1 MPICIEGMHK
11 LQIIHLED
19 NPRDAMLVES
29 MLKSAEIVCEL
40 HVVHSRDAFE
50 RELERQQLD
59 LILSDFSMPAFNGLA
74 ALQIARV
81 VRPEVPFMFVSG
93 AIGEEAAIESLK
105 NGASD
110 YLIKDRLA
118 RLPAAVTRAINN
130 ARERQK
136 LREAEDELRE
146 REAMFTS
153 FMNFNPAVAFLK
165 DADGRLLYVN
175 EPLERFFG
183 WKDRQW
189 LGKMECEFLPAEC
202 VRQLRQNDLTVLAT
216 GKPLQ
221 TIEFIPD
228 PDGTIH
234 QWFVCKFP
242 LERRGEKL
250 LGGLAIDVTEQKQLE
265 EKFLRTQ
272 RLESLGTLA
281 SGIAHDL
288 NNVLLPVLLGMEVL
302 KDKYKDADDR
312 TILSM
317 LETSVARGTAMV
329 KQVLTFARGTEGEKL
344 LLNPAHIMRDVAQI
358 AQRTMPA
365 GISVRCSAPKDLWTL
380 EGDPTQ
386 IHQVI
391 LNLAVNA
398 RDAMPQGGVLS
409 FTASNVEAAQVR
421 HRFAAKVSS
430 GDYVLLEVED
440 TGNGIPVGVRDK
452 IFEPFFTTKEAGKGT
467 GLGLA
472 TSLGIVKSHGG
483 FIDFETQLGQGTIFR
498 IYLPA
503 VPAGKPETLELRDQ
517 PSLLGGA
524 EVVLVVDDEAGP
536 REVTKFVL
544 GMHAYQVLT
553 AGNGAE
559 ALSIFRR
566 YRDKISAVILDRNM
580 PLMTGPETARA
591 IREFNKEVK
600 IIGVTGQPTDAA
612 LAEFNSSGVDVVL
625 AKPFTAEKILSTL
638 NALLHTA
645 AK

>member
-1 MPICIEGMHK
+1 MRK

-19 NPRDAMLVES
+19 NPHDAILVEA
-29 MLKSAEIVCEL
+29 MLKSAEISCEL

-50 RELERQQLD
+50 RELQRQQLD

-74 ALQIARV
+74 ALQIARA
-81 VRPEVPFMFVSG
+81 VRPDVPFMFVSG

-130 ARERQK
+130 AQERQR
-136 LREAEDELRE
+136 LREAEDALRE
-146 REAMFTS
+146 REAMFSS

-165 DADGRLLYVN
+165 DAEGKLLYVN

-183 WKDRQW
+183 WKEREW
-189 LGKMECEFLPAEC
+189 FGKSESDFLPAEC
-202 VRQLRQNDLTVLAT
+202 VRQLRQNDATVLAT

-221 TIEFIPD
+221 TIESVPR
-228 PDGTIH
+228 PDGALR

-242 LERRGEKL
+242 LDRRGEKL

-302 KDKYKDADDR
+302 KDKYKDPEDQ

-365 GISVRCSAPKDLWTL
+365 GITVRCSAPKELWPV

-386 IHQVI
+386 LHQVI

-398 RDAMPQGGVLS
+398 RDAMPEGGILS
-409 FTASNVEAAQVR
+409 LIASNVEAAQVR
-421 HRFAAKVSS
+421 HHFAAKVSS
-430 GDYVLLEVED
+430 GDYVLLEVAD
-440 TGNGIPVGVRDK
+440 TGGGIPPEVREK
-452 IFEPFFTTKEAGKGT
+452 IFEPFFTTKEASKGT

-472 TSLGIVKSHGG
+472 TSLGIVQSHGG
-483 FIDFETQLGQGTIFR
+483 FIDFETQVGHGTVFR

-503 VPAGKPETLELRDQ
+503 VPAGKPESLELREQ
-517 PSLLGGA
+517 ASPHGGA

-559 ALSIFRR
+559 ALSVFRR
-566 YRDKISAVILDRNM
+566 FRDKIGAVILDRNM
-580 PLMTGPETARA
+580 PLMTGPETARS
-591 IREFNKEVK
+591 IRELNRNVK

-612 LAEFNSSGVDVVL
+612 VAEFKDNGVDVVL
-625 AKPFTAEKILSTL
+625 AKPFTAEKILATL
-638 NALLHTA
+638 NSLLHSA
-645 AK
+645 AHN